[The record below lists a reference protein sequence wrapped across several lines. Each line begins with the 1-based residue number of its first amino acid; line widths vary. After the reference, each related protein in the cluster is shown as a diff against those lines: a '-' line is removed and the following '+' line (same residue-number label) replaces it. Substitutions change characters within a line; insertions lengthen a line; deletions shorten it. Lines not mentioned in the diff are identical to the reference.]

1 MIMKAS
7 THASLLLMFFLTFAI
22 ADCFAQTDQLT
33 LQEAARIMTENNPQ
47 LAQRALE
54 TKSAN
59 AEYQSSLA
67 SYYPSVD
74 FVQSLS
80 HSNNPVYVFGS
91 LLNQHQFTAANFDIA
106 SLNEP
111 DALTDNYSRFQLGWL
126 VYDFGSRENRNAAA
140 KSGLHIFELKYQA
153 ERNRLIQELIGR
165 YYAVSLAQQQI
176 EVAKDILSSAQ
187 ARRDQ
192 SKDRVDAGVSVES
205 DLLSSEVFLSRAR
218 QQLIDAENQASLAAA
233 SLNEIL
239 GDSHSDWKMTSPM
252 SEISIPPNPL
262 SYWIDLMMKNRVELQ
277 ISDTAKDI
285 ADRKVGISN
294 SKFLP
299 SIQSWTNYEWHGES
313 LDYTGNNWGV
323 GVELKWNLFRGF
335 SDKYNLSSAKFEAQK
350 AEENRRATN
359 NALRLQVE
367 SAYYRLKAAQEKYAV
382 SASVL
387 KQAEDNRRI
396 YADRYASGLVSIQ
409 DSLQAD
415 ASYSEAHFMHVQN
428 LYEMHTAYAALL
440 ASSGKAE
447 DILHTG
453 TAEKVIYGQ

>member
-1 MIMKAS
+1 MKANMDMYWIGS
-7 THASLLLMFFLTFAI
+7 GLIFMMMYTIMTPN
-22 ADCFAQTDQLT
+22 CFAQADHLT
-33 LQEAARIMTENNPQ
+33 LKEAARIMSENNPQ
-47 LAQRALE
+47 LAQRSLE
-54 TKSAN
+54 SKSAK
-59 AEYQSSLA
+59 AEYSSSLA
-67 SYYPSVD
+67 QYYPSID

-91 LLNQHQFTAANFDIA
+91 LLNQRQFTEANFDIG

-126 VYDFGSRENRNAAA
+126 LYDFGARENRSAAA
-140 KSGLHIFELKYQA
+140 KSGLQIFELQYQA

-176 EVAKDILSSAQ
+176 ESAQDILNSAQ

-192 SKDRVDAGVSVES
+192 SKERVDAGLSVES

-218 QQLIDAENQASLAAA
+218 QQLIDAENQVSLAAA

-239 GDSHSDWKMTSPM
+239 GNSSTDWKMTSPM
-252 SEISIPPNPL
+252 SEVSILPNPL
-262 SYWIDLMMKNRVELQ
+262 SYWIDLMIKNRVELQ
-277 ISDTAKDI
+277 IADAAKDV
-285 ADRKVGISN
+285 AHRKVGMTN

-299 SIQSWTNYEWHGES
+299 TIQGWTNYEWHGES
-313 LDYTGNNWGV
+313 LDYSGNNWGV

-335 SDKYNLSSAKFEAQK
+335 SDKNSLSSAKFEAQK
-350 AEENRRATN
+350 AEENYRATQ

-367 SAYYRLKAAQEKYAV
+367 SGYYRLQAAKEKYAV

-387 KQAEDNRRI
+387 KQAEENRRI
-396 YADRYASGLVSIQ
+396 YAERYASGLVSIQ
-409 DSLQAD
+409 DSLQSE
-415 ASYSEAHFMHVQN
+415 ASYSEARFMHMQN
-428 LYEMHTAYAALL
+428 LYEVHTAYAALL

-447 DILHTG
+447 DILHTEG
-453 TAEKVIYGQ
+453 DL